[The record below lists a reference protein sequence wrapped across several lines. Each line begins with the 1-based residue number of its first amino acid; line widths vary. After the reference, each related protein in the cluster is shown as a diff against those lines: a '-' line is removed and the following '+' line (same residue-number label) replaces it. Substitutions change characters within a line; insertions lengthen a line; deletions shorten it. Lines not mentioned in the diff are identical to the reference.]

1 METKRK
7 QRNKKAS
14 GKASDRSKQLMIQAV
29 LSVLVVVLLFG
40 NSYAAVKIVHGQP
53 VIWNDSFASVGTQ
66 AESGSESG
74 APGQA
79 ASGAASESAAAPVQ
93 EWNTLEAQEGPVNA
107 GAAVAAISSM
117 VSVPANGQLSMEYF
131 RDALF
136 IGDSVTEGF
145 ALYEPLKSIAKVYGI
160 RNATAKTFLDNAAVI
175 DHGHSKTEIPA
186 IWDAISAEKPG
197 KIYIMIGTNSIVSDP
212 SDDALMHWYN
222 QLLDKL
228 MQTFPG
234 IPIYVQG
241 VTPVSKACAEKN
253 SNYSLTRLHTLN
265 NKIAQMAAT
274 KGLYYIDTHEAL
286 ANDEGYLPDEITG
299 WGGMHILPSGY
310 FTWADYLRTHTVYS
324 PSNLQFLEQGPYG

>member
-7 QRNKKAS
+7 QEKKRES
-14 GKASDRSKQLMIQAV
+14 QRSKQLLIQAV
-29 LSVLVVVLLFG
+29 LSVLVVALLFG

-53 VIWNDSFASVGTQ
+53 VVWVDAFETLGATSTAQPEDESQVQ
-66 AESGSESG
+66 AESEE
-74 APGQA
+74 PLPQ
-79 ASGAASESAAAPVQ
+79 Q
-93 EWNTLEAQEGPVNA
+93 KWNTLEAQEGPVNA
-107 GAAVAAISSM
+107 GAQVAAISSM
-117 VSVPANGQLSMEYF
+117 VSVPANGQLSYEYF

-145 ALYEPLKSIAKVYGI
+145 AIYEPLKSIAKVYGI
-160 RNATAKTFLDNAAVI
+160 RNSTPKTFLDNAAVI
-175 DHGHSKTEIPA
+175 DHGHNKAEIPA

-197 KIYIMIGTNSIVSDP
+197 KIYIMIGTNSIVSDS
-212 SDDALMHWYN
+212 SDDALMHWYD

-234 IPIYVQG
+234 VPIYVQG
-241 VTPVSKACAEKN
+241 LTPVSKACAEEN

-286 ANDEGYLPDEITG
+286 ANDEGYLPDEIAG
-299 WGGMHILPSGY
+299 WGGMHILSSGY
-310 FTWADYLRTHTVYS
+310 FTWVDYLRTHTVYS
-324 PSNLQFLEQGPYG
+324 PANLQFVELGPYA

>member
-7 QRNKKAS
+7 QQQKKAPQ
-14 GKASDRSKQLMIQAV
+14 RSKQLLVQAV
-29 LSVLVVVLLFG
+29 LSLLVVALLFG
-40 NSYAAVKIVHGQP
+40 NSYAAVKIIHGQP
-53 VIWNDSFASVGTQ
+53 VLWIDAFETLGVASSAETSEESQ
-66 AESGSESG
+66 AQPSST
-74 APGQA
+74 AP
-79 ASGAASESAAAPVQ
+79 APEQ
-93 EWNTLEAQEGPVNA
+93 KWNTMEAQEGPVNA
-107 GAAVAAISSM
+107 GAQVAAISSL
-117 VSVPANGQLSMEYF
+117 VSVPANGQLSLEYF

-145 ALYEPLKSIAKVYGI
+145 AIYEPLKSIAKIYGI
-160 RNATAKTFLDNAAVI
+160 RNATPKTFLDNSTVI
-175 DHGHSKTEIPA
+175 DHGHNATEIPA

-212 SDDALMHWYN
+212 SDDALMHWYDL
-222 QLLDKL
+222 LLDKL

-234 IPIYVQG
+234 VPIYVQG
-241 VTPVSKACAEKN
+241 LTPVSKACAEEN
-253 SNYSLTRLHTLN
+253 SNYSLSRLHTLN

-310 FTWADYLRTHTVYS
+310 FTWVDYLRTHTVYN
-324 PSNLQFLEQGPYG
+324 PANLQFVELGPYA